1 MTILL
6 FLVVLVA
13 LIVVHEFGHLVA
25 AKLCNMRV
33 DEFGIGYPPKALT
46 FYKSG
51 GTDYTLNWLPFG
63 GFVKIYGEDGDE
75 KEASQGGKHTGV
87 SFTKRPKWQ
96 QALVLLAG
104 IFMNLVFAWV
114 LVSVAVSLGVPR
126 ALSSEEMGTA
136 KDVSLLV
143 SRVVADSPA
152 ERAGLMVGDTILSV
166 GDDARSFSSRDAEA
180 FTAFISDTHAGDAL
194 SVTVEREGDI
204 QVLTAVPQAG
214 IVPTDTERV
223 ALGVGVASVGVVQVP
238 WWEAPIEGARIT
250 VSATGQI
257 AVGLAQFFKGLFT
270 FSADLRDVSGP
281 VGIVGAV
288 GDASAH
294 GLSALLMLTAVI
306 SINLAL
312 INVLPVPALDGGRL
326 LFVAIEAITRKPI
339 PHTVAGSVNA
349 LGFALLVLLMLVVT
363 AHDVLKLFS

>member
-1 MTILL
+1 MTVIL
-6 FLVVLVA
+6 FLIVLVA

-25 AKLCNMRV
+25 AKLCSMRV

-46 FYKSG
+46 FYRSG

-75 KEASQGGKHTGV
+75 KETSDSGRHAGV

-114 LVSVAVSLGVPR
+114 LISIAVSLGVPR
-126 ALSSEEMGTA
+126 ALSSEEIGTA
-136 KDVSLLV
+136 KEVSLLV
-143 SRVVADSPA
+143 SRVVEGSPA
-152 ERAGLMVGDTILSV
+152 ERAGLVVGDTILSV
-166 GDDARSFSSRDAEA
+166 GDSARSFEEQDAQA
-180 FTAFISDTHAGDAL
+180 FTDFISNTHAGDTL
-194 SVTVEREGDI
+194 SLVIEREGGI
-204 QVLTAVPQAG
+204 QTLTAVPQAG

-238 WWEAPIEGARIT
+238 WWQAPVEGARIT

-257 AVGLAQFFKGLFT
+257 AVGLVQFFKGLFT
-270 FSADLRDVSGP
+270 FSADLSDVSGP

-326 LFVAIEAITRKPI
+326 LFVIIEAITRKPI

-349 LGFALLVLLMLVVT
+349 LGFALLILLMLVVT